1 MRAQLV
7 AFGILASSVI
17 GLPASAD
24 VIRFKDGT
32 RLRGTIVKRT
42 PTEVIVQFDYG
53 KASFAPTDIIEVIPE
68 EPEAEEINETTA
80 ALLEEIDRDQ
90 EEGRKSEAARMP
102 EAEQREVVRE
112 VSFTEAMQAVALVG
126 IFSKSGDLGVGSG
139 AVISPKGLIVTNEH
153 VVGDAEYIGVMLPDS
168 DGTISL
174 GKAREYQARVLKTN
188 ACYDLALI
196 RVPVRTPHYLSF
208 AVDEDIHVGEEVRVI
223 GNPGGYFT
231 GSVSKGV
238 ISSVRKL
245 RDMVG
250 DQLVDALKAV
260 TACQHLSGRVLGGFT
275 MVQTDAAIN
284 PGNSGGPLLN
294 SRNEIVGINSYLVG
308 SGLGFAIHVKHV
320 RQFVG
325 VYKNE

>member
-1 MRAQLV
+1 MLITLV
-7 AFGILASSVI
+7 AS
-17 GLPASAD
+17 LPASAD

-32 RLRGTIVKRT
+32 RLRGAIVKRT

-53 KASFAPTDIIEVIPE
+53 KASFAPADIIEVIPE
-68 EPEAEEINETTA
+68 EPKAEESEGELDETTA
-80 ALLEEIDRDQ
+80 AVLEQIDRGLEDA
-90 EEGRKSEAARMP
+90 RRSAAARVP
-102 EAEQREVVRE
+102 AAPQQEIVRT
-112 VSFTEAMQAVALVG
+112 VSFAEAIQAVALVG
-126 IFSKSGDLGVGSG
+126 VFTKGGDLGAGSG

-153 VVGDAEYIGVMLPDS
+153 VVGDAEYIGVLLPDS
-168 DGTISL
+168 EGTISL
-174 GKAREYQARVLKTN
+174 EKSREHQARVLKTN

-208 AVDEDIHVGEEVRVI
+208 AADQGIHVGEEVRAI
-223 GNPGGYFT
+223 GNPGGYLT

-238 ISSVRKL
+238 ISSVRKA

-250 DQLVDALKAV
+250 DQLLDALKQV
-260 TACQHLSGRVLGGFT
+260 TACQHLSGRVLGDFT

-325 VYKNE
+325 AYKKE